1 MTKKRESVFIRS
13 LLVMYSLWT
22 AFWFISSFLLLY
34 PLMLIFLQKISWRR
48 YAHRLVRLWGQIF
61 FFCAGMR
68 IQVKYHY
75 KPDRKKVYVFCA
87 NHFSYL
93 DIPLMVVLIK
103 NYFSFIGKYEIK
115 KVPLFGYLYARLNIL
130 VNRKDRMSRATSLG
144 RSIKALQSQR
154 SIIIFPEGGIV
165 SDQFPFMGKPLM
177 DGAFVM
183 AVQQQVPVVPI
194 SFFNNHHLL
203 NDRTFLLRPGVIKVE
218 IHPPVETTGLSNEDV
233 PVLRDKVFD
242 MIQNPI
248 LDYYGTDAP
257 Q

>member
-115 KVPLFGYLYARLNIL
+115 KVP
-130 VNRKDRMSRATSLG
+130 
-144 RSIKALQSQR
+144 
-154 SIIIFPEGGIV
+154 
-165 SDQFPFMGKPLM
+165 
-177 DGAFVM
+177 
-183 AVQQQVPVVPI
+183 
-194 SFFNNHHLL
+194 
-203 NDRTFLLRPGVIKVE
+203 
-218 IHPPVETTGLSNEDV
+218 
-233 PVLRDKVFD
+233 
-242 MIQNPI
+242 
-248 LDYYGTDAP
+248 
-257 Q
+257 